1 MKANVSKK
9 TAEIK
14 PAVLRAVVDDGTREI
29 PLVNKFDKLIC
40 NIYIR
45 PADFSIIDRYNDL
58 KDRIESIVAPLKEL
72 SLNND
77 GTATFEKDWEVLK
90 KVEEDVKREFDAL
103 FDMEEADE
111 IFAKRNPFSSV
122 HGQFFA
128 LRVFE
133 ALGGILEQAIAE
145 EAALSQKRVAKYLT
159 QSEST
164 EGVKDAGDAAEDA

>member
-9 TAEIK
+9 VAEIK
-14 PAVLRAVVDDGTREI
+14 SVALRAVVDDGTREV
-29 PLVNKFDKLIC
+29 PLVNKFGKLIC
-40 NIYIR
+40 NIYFR

-58 KDRIESIVAPLKEL
+58 KERLESIVLPLKEL

-77 GTATFEKDWEVLK
+77 GTAVFEKDWAVLK
-90 KVEEDVKREFDAL
+90 KVEGDIKREFDFL
-103 FDMEEADE
+103 FDMEEADD

-122 HGQFFA
+122 HGQFFC

-133 ALGGILEQAIAE
+133 ALGGVLEAAIAE

-159 QSEST
+159 QPEST
-164 EGVKDAGDAAEDA
+164 GVKDAGDVAEDA